1 MSSVMAL
8 LGIEL
13 DEVSAKEKVV
23 SAATGAVAITLL
35 VLLARW
41 VDADAGGAWLISSM
55 GASAVLLFAVPHGQL
70 SQPWPVIAG
79 HVVSALIG
87 VTCARYISHPA
98 LAGGAAVGLSI
109 GAMHQ
114 FKFIHPPGGATAL
127 TAVIGGPNIRALGY
141 GFVVHPVLVGSVAM
155 VLFAVALNA
164 LFPWRRFP
172 AHLARRPPHGPD
184 EPSHRAVVAALRRMD
199 SFIDVSEE
207 DLVELYELV
216 REEMSLSGP

>member
-1 MSSVMAL
+1 MS
-8 LGIEL
+8 
-13 DEVSAKEKVV
+13 D
-23 SAATGAVAITLL
+23 T
-35 VLLARW
+35 
-41 VDADAGGAWLISSM
+41 
-55 GASAVLLFAVPHGQL
+55 
-70 SQPWPVIAG
+70 
-79 HVVSALIG
+79 
-87 VTCARYISHPA
+87 A
-98 LAGGAAVGLSI
+98 LAGGLAVGLSI

-141 GFVVHPVLVGSVAM
+141 GFVLHPVLVGSVVM
-155 VLFAVALNA
+155 VVLAVALNA

-172 AHLARRPPHGPD
+172 AHLARRPAHGPD
-184 EPSHRAVVAALRRMD
+184 EPSHGAVVAALRRMD